1 MPGFRTIAAAA
12 LMAGAALPASLAFHA
27 SRIHKR
33 FGPGVPRRFLAY
45 LALAATDLVL
55 MLTDSLHKGKDNS
68 GGGLLIVLMMMIPL
82 LVRTESAPRL
92 SGDRGMAF
100 FFLIG
105 IFLLH
110 QIFYGIMAWAR
121 FEDGHLTGL
130 AGLLLVIYIPF
141 YILAHD
147 PKQD

>member
-1 MPGFRTIAAAA
+1 MIQKRT
-12 LMAGAALPASLAFHA
+12 GSQERP
-27 SRIHKR
+27 
-33 FGPGVPRRFLAY
+33 
-45 LALAATDLVL
+45 
-55 MLTDSLHKGKDNS
+55 
-68 GGGLLIVLMMMIPL
+68 
-82 LVRTESAPRL
+82 L
-92 SGDRGMAF
+92 SGLSGPQSIRQSIELQMMTN
-100 FFLIG
+100 
-105 IFLLH
+105 